1 MDNMEKEFLKVIEA
15 LRALDYSDEQIN
27 YGINKLDNDA
37 YPEWNTRVIIADII
51 KNIEQGESND

>member
-1 MDNMEKEFLKVIEA
+1 MDE
-15 LRALDYSDEQIN
+15 IN

-37 YPEWNTRVIIADII
+37 YTEWNTRLVIADVI